1 MRLALG
7 LDRKGVGAMSPSHNL
22 LNRVK
27 SEFLEMPGLQLKID
41 QAQRL
46 WNLDRA
52 SCETLLGVLVEAKF
66 LRRDANNVYGVA
78 STV

>member
-1 MRLALG
+1 
-7 LDRKGVGAMSPSHNL
+7 MSPSHAL

-27 SEFLEMPGLQLKID
+27 SEYLEMPGLRLRID

-52 SCETLLGVLVEAKF
+52 SCETLLGFLVEKKF
-66 LRRDANNVYGVA
+66 LRRDADNVYGKA
-78 STV
+78 SAV